1 MNFVAV
7 YNKKKEGM
15 KDKKIAI
22 IGCGNL
28 GTAIAEGLAISDKID
43 SSKLTATRR
52 RLKKIE
58 HLRDKG
64 ISISSDNVEAAK
76 EADIIIVAVEPQQME
91 TVLDQMRDVLTGNQ
105 LLISVA
111 TGISLNAL
119 GEMSGGKPALF
130 RAMPNTAIAYRESMT
145 CMATEGT
152 TEEQQE
158 LAMGLFNELGQAMI
172 IRENLMAS
180 ATVLAASGIAFALRY
195 IRAAMQGG
203 IEIGFDSELAQQIA
217 AQTVKGAALI
227 LLEQG
232 HHPEREVDKVTTPM
246 GITISGLNEMEKQ
259 GFSSSLIQGL
269 LASYNKIKKY

>member
-1 MNFVAV
+1 
-7 YNKKKEGM
+7 M

-28 GTAIAEGLAISDKID
+28 GTAIAQGLALSDNVETTNI
-43 SSKLTATRR
+43 TATRR

-58 HLRDKG
+58 HLQDKG
-64 ISISSDNVEAAK
+64 IAIGTDNVKAVK
-76 EADIIIVAVEPQQME
+76 NADIIIIAVEPQQVERVMAEIKDELCE
-91 TVLDQMRDVLTGNQ
+91 TQ

-111 TGISLNAL
+111 TGISLKAL
-119 GEMSGGKPALF
+119 KEMSSGIPALF

-145 CMATEGT
+145 CMATEDS
-152 TEEQQE
+152 TEAQQE
-158 LAMGLFNELGQAMI
+158 LATQLFNELGQALI

-203 IEIGFDSELAQQIA
+203 IEIGFDSETAQQVT

-269 LASYNKIKKY
+269 LASFNKIKKY